1 MGRQAEMEKIDVVIL
16 CGGIGTRLRPVSGDL
31 PKVLMPFA
39 GKPFI
44 DILIEFVLPFGFRRF
59 ILCVGHLKEKVRAHF
74 SIRDYEVLFSEEA
87 EPLGTGGAVKNAQP
101 HITGSS
107 FLLLNGDS
115 LCPTDLNG
123 FYDFH
128 MRKGGILSIVLT
140 RPLSENAYGMVEL
153 DQDDRIVA
161 FREKAKAREGSFI
174 NAGIYLAERG
184 IFDLMPEAARF
195 SLETDLIPAVLP
207 HGCYGL
213 VTDAELID
221 IGTPERYARALNR
234 GFRSDP
240 GPESR

>member
-1 MGRQAEMEKIDVVIL
+1 MSDGFPAISTDAVIL
-16 CGGIGTRLRPVSGDL
+16 CGGLGTRLRPISGDL

-44 DILIEFVLPFGFRRF
+44 DILIESLLPFGFRRF
-59 ILCVGHLKEKVRAHF
+59 ILCVGHLQEKVRAHF
-74 SIRDYEVLFSEEA
+74 SMRDYEVIFSEEA
-87 EPLGTGGAVKNAQP
+87 EPLGTGGAAKNARP
-101 HITGSS
+101 LITGSS

-115 LCPTDLNG
+115 LCPTDLHG
-123 FYDFH
+123 FHDFH
-128 MRKGGILSIVLT
+128 VRKGGVLSIVLT
-140 RPLSENAYGMVEL
+140 RPLSENAYGVVEL
-153 DQDDRIVA
+153 NRENRIVA
-161 FREKAKAREGSFI
+161 FHEKTGARKGSFI

-221 IGTPERYARALNR
+221 IGTPERYARALKL
-234 GFRSDP
+234 GFRSDL

>member
-1 MGRQAEMEKIDVVIL
+1 MSEVSPAISTDAVIL
-16 CGGIGTRLRPVSGDL
+16 CGGLGTRLRPISRDL

-44 DILIEFVLPFGFRRF
+44 DILIESLLPFGFRRF

-74 SIRDYEVLFSEEA
+74 SMRDYEVLFSEEA
-87 EPLGTGGAVKNAQP
+87 EPLGTGGALKNARP
-101 HITGSS
+101 HIAGSS

-123 FYDFH
+123 FHDFH

-153 DQDDRIVA
+153 DRENRIVA
-161 FREKAKAREGSFI
+161 FREKAEARRGSFI

-213 VTDAELID
+213 VTDAKLID
-221 IGTPERYARALNR
+221 IGTPERYARALKR

>member
-1 MGRQAEMEKIDVVIL
+1 MGRQAEMEKMDVVIL
-16 CGGIGTRLRPVSGDL
+16 CGGLGTRLRPVSGDL

-44 DILIEFVLPFGFRRF
+44 DILIESVLPFGFRRF

-74 SIRDYEVLFSEEA
+74 SMRDYEVLFSEEA
-87 EPLGTGGAVKNAQP
+87 EPLGTGGAVKNARP
-101 HITGSS
+101 LITGSS

-123 FYDFH
+123 FHDFH
-128 MRKGGILSIVLT
+128 VRKGGILSIVLT

-153 DQDDRIVA
+153 DRENQIVA
-161 FREKAKAREGSFI
+161 FREKAEARKGSFI

-213 VTDAELID
+213 VTDAKLID
-221 IGTPERYARALNR
+221 IGTPERYVQALQRMSQKLVGQNT
-234 GFRSDP
+234 
-240 GPESR
+240 